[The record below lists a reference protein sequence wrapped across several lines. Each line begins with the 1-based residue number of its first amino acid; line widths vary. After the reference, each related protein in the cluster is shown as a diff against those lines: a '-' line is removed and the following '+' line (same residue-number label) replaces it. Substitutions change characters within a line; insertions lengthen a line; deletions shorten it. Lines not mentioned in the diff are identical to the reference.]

1 MALRTLSVFSGVGWL
16 DAGFHLGLDAL
27 GIGSRTVCYVERDAY
42 AAAVLVARME
52 DASLDIAPVWDNL
65 ATFDGRPWRG
75 RVDCLIGGPPCQP
88 YSCAGKQRGHDDER
102 SHGADGDGPLE
113 HLARVIGEVQPG
125 LVFLENVP
133 NWVRGGW
140 FRRFGEAVSGLGFR
154 WRPPL
159 FLRASDVGAPHKRE
173 RVFLLAHCEDG
184 ERFGESTA
192 IGAGRESRASGSGD
206 ELAES
211 TERGFGELRE
221 SSRRNGFADGG
232 DGGVDDATGA
242 RQHKTRRGQ
251 PAEPRRRQRLS
262 GDGRGGMVY
271 PKRLSG
277 GEQEP
282 QRGGITEPPDG
293 DGGNVAFFPPGPN
306 GDWSGIAAELWPA
319 IAPQT
324 QSSILRM
331 ADGSAHLLDDCRA
344 DRLRCI
350 GNGVVALQAACAAA
364 LLIGE
369 VNDET

>member
-1 MALRTLSVFSGVGWL
+1 MALHPLRVLSVFSGIGWL
-16 DAGFHLGLDAL
+16 DLGFHLGLDAL

-42 AAAVLVARME
+42 AAAVLVARMA
-52 DASLDIAPVWDNL
+52 DAALDSAVVWDNL
-65 ATFDGRPWRG
+65 ATFDGQPWRG

-102 SHGADGDGPLE
+102 SHGANGDGPLE
-113 HLARVIGEVQPG
+113 HFARVIGEVQPS

-133 NWVRGGW
+133 AWVRGGW

-154 WRPPL
+154 WSPPL

-173 RVFLLAHCEDG
+173 RVFLLAHRADG
-184 ERFGESTA
+184 ERM
-192 IGAGRESRASGSGD
+192 
-206 ELAES
+206 
-211 TERGFGELRE
+211 
-221 SSRRNGFADGG
+221 
-232 DGGVDDATGA
+232 DDATGA

-251 PAEPRRRQRLS
+251 PAESRRRKRLS
-262 GDGRGGMVY
+262 GDGCGRMGHPERIG
-271 PKRLSG
+271 S

-282 QRGGITEPPDG
+282 QRGSITEPPDG

-344 DRLRCI
+344 DRLHWKWSRGGPSCMRGCNSCWRI
-350 GNGVVALQAACAAA
+350 ERHIPERRNA
-364 LLIGE
+364 
-369 VNDET
+369 